1 MKVWAREDLPIQKL
15 NLKAGMND
23 IPDEEWDK
31 VKGGNRVANLT
42 RELAIKVEDTP
53 AAPPPS
59 AAPPKNPR
67 TAGARTPTKEPAK
80 SDAEASKV

>member
-1 MKVWAREDLPIQKL
+1 MRVWAREDLPIQKL
-15 NLKAGMND
+15 NLKAGMNE
-23 IPDEEWDK
+23 IPDEDWDK

-53 AAPPPS
+53 AAPSP
-59 AAPPKNPR
+59 AATPPKGSR

-80 SDAEASKV
+80 TDAKASQA